1 MEPALISQIIR
12 NQRQFYSSGIT
23 KNTEYRRKQL
33 KKLHQLIRREDGLI
47 VDALK
52 KDLSKPVLEAYA
64 AEVALVKGEI
74 EYAVANLD
82 SWTRPTRVRTPLP
95 LLPSLSS
102 TVPEPLGV
110 VLIISPWNYPFQ
122 LAMIP
127 LVGAIA
133 AGNCVV
139 IKPSELSAHTA
150 SVIEELIARYMDPR
164 HVSVVNGGP
173 DTARELLNHRFDHI
187 FFTG

>member
-95 LLPSLSS
+95 LLPS
-102 TVPEPLGV
+102 
-110 VLIISPWNYPFQ
+110 Q
-122 LAMIP
+122 
-127 LVGAIA
+127 
-133 AGNCVV
+133 
-139 IKPSELSAHTA
+139 
-150 SVIEELIARYMDPR
+150 
-164 HVSVVNGGP
+164 
-173 DTARELLNHRFDHI
+173 
-187 FFTG
+187 